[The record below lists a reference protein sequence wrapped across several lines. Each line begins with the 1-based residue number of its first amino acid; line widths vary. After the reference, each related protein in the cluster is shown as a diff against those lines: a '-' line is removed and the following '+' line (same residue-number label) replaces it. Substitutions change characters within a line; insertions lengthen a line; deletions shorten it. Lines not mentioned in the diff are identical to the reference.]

1 MTTNTSTNCENNCSI
16 ESIQPE
22 ISLILCGGTSQSS
35 SNIKNRI
42 NLLLKEKLD
51 WIFILDRAKKHKVLP
66 LLYFNLNKINFTSIP
81 HEIDRDIRNFSQTNI
96 KKNFLLTSE
105 LLQVL
110 NFLEKNQVKA
120 IPIKGPILSR
130 LAYSN
135 FGIRTVLDLDIFV
148 KKQDFART
156 EQLLIKYG
164 YKPSPL
170 NNSQKF
176 QQAQY
181 YKPNTLISIDLH
193 YEFAPK
199 NHFISVDSAFF
210 WQHLETFTIANQNI
224 QIFSPEYTL
233 IYLCLEGAKE
243 FWRTLNRICDVSE
256 LILNQKLDWKLLLK
270 SANELHKKE
279 AVFLGLYLVH
289 TLFGTPIPD
298 DVWTE
303 VNSYLKIKLSQKEI
317 CRFLFRPKF
326 NLLLAIQ
333 WHLFNLQTFNS
344 SFGKLPYLRE
354 VIRVNFQV
362 KKNEMQKLRSK
373 KPNSMAHQERN
384 LLK

>member
-1 MTTNTSTNCENNCSI
+1 MTTTTSINSENNLSI
-16 ESIQPE
+16 NSIQPE
-22 ISLILCGGTSQSS
+22 ISLILCSGTSQSS
-35 SNIKNRI
+35 SNIKNKI

-66 LLYFNLNKINFTSIP
+66 LLYFNLNKSDFTSIP
-81 HEIDRDIRNFSQTNI
+81 PEIYQDIRNFSQANI
-96 KKNFLLTSE
+96 HKNFLLTSE

-110 NFLEKNQVKA
+110 NFLQKNKIKA
-120 IPIKGPILSR
+120 IPLKGPILAR

-135 FGIRTVLDLDIFV
+135 FGLRTVSDLDIFV

-156 EQLLIKYG
+156 EQLLIKYE

-170 NNSQKF
+170 NKSQKF

-199 NHFISVDSAFF
+199 NHFISVNSAHF

-224 QIFSPEYTL
+224 QIFSPEYSL
-233 IYLCLEGAKE
+233 IYLCLEGSKE

-270 SANELHKKE
+270 SADELNKKE

-298 DVWTE
+298 EVGTE
-303 VNSYLKIKLSQKEI
+303 INSYLKIRLTQKEI

-326 NLLLAIQ
+326 NSLLAIQ
-333 WHLFNLQTFNS
+333 WHLFNLQVYNS
-344 SFGKLPYLRE
+344 FSKLQYLRE
-354 VIRVNFQV
+354 VVEVNFKV
-362 KKNEMQKLRSK
+362 KKNKMGRLRPK
-373 KPNSMAHQERN
+373 DFTR
-384 LLK
+384 